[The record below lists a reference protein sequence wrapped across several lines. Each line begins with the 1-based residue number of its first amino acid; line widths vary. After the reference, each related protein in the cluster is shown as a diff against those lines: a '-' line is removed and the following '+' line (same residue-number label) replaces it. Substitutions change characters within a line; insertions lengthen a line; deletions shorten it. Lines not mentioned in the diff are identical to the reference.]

1 MSMSMR
7 DTIQNDKA
15 KEDIKDLMKSA
26 LKKPNAA
33 VGQSG
38 LQVEQSIIFFQHSD
52 VYNNEFLPKSIIK
65 AKVGSKFCQ
74 RLQFSYQSREIRQ
87 IWSH

>member
-15 KEDIKDLMKSA
+15 KEDIKAFMKSA

-38 LQVEQSIIFFQHSD
+38 LQVIALIQTLRAQNPTQIQMLKSHKLEFEEQSKD
-52 VYNNEFLPKSIIK
+52 TM
-65 AKVGSKFCQ
+65 
-74 RLQFSYQSREIRQ
+74 
-87 IWSH
+87 

>member
-15 KEDIKDLMKSA
+15 KEDIKAFMKSA

-38 LQVEQSIIFFQHSD
+38 LQVIAFIQS
-52 VYNNEFLPKSIIK
+52 
-65 AKVGSKFCQ
+65 
-74 RLQFSYQSREIRQ
+74 SRAQ
-87 IWSH
+87 NPT

>member
-15 KEDIKDLMKSA
+15 KEDIKVLMKSA

-38 LQVEQSIIFFQHSD
+38 LQVIRI
-52 VYNNEFLPKSIIK
+52 
-65 AKVGSKFCQ
+65 
-74 RLQFSYQSREIRQ
+74 LQLLWKYIYYFISF
-87 IWSH
+87 

>member
-15 KEDIKDLMKSA
+15 KEDIKALMKSA

-38 LQVEQSIIFFQHSD
+38 LQVNQKTDYNAILSIKYLTITFKIRPQFQ
-52 VYNNEFLPKSIIK
+52 
-65 AKVGSKFCQ
+65 
-74 RLQFSYQSREIRQ
+74 
-87 IWSH
+87 

>member
-1 MSMSMR
+1 MMSMSMR

-15 KEDIKDLMKSA
+15 KEDIKAFMKSA

-38 LQVEQSIIFFQHSD
+38 LQVTALIQSS
-52 VYNNEFLPKSIIK
+52 KSYIGPD
-65 AKVGSKFCQ
+65 A
-74 RLQFSYQSREIRQ
+74 
-87 IWSH
+87 